1 MASIIRIRIAEIG
14 EISCFCR
21 FRRTMQKTEHWRDL
35 FPAGFL
41 KQGKVISVS
50 DGTCLIRQ
58 GDHMNTFYLLTNGK
72 CGISCDLS
80 SGKTIL
86 LRTNHAPCLIGEM
99 ELLNDEPAM
108 MTVKAIGECSLL
120 AFEMQS
126 ARRILCADNAFLQKL
141 SVLMIRKEH
150 ENAVNLIC
158 AEAYPLQ
165 DRLAFFILEHRQGP
179 FFRVKKTE
187 IADSLG
193 ASYRHIEKLM
203 DDFVKQ
209 KVLFKERCTYLIRDE
224 ARLRE
229 LSHGLSE
236 LMQRET
242 ELE

>member
-1 MASIIRIRIAEIG
+1 MKD
-14 EISCFCR
+14 
-21 FRRTMQKTEHWRDL
+21 TYHWRDL
-35 FPAGFL
+35 FPEGFL
-41 KQGKVISVS
+41 QRGRVLSVPDGK
-50 DGTCLIRQ
+50 CLVRQ
-58 GDHMNTFYLLTNGK
+58 GEHMDTFFLVTGGK

-80 SGKTIL
+80 DGKTIL
-86 LRTNHAPCLIGEM
+86 VRTNHAPCLIGEM

-108 MTVKAIGECSLL
+108 MTVKAIGSCSLL
-120 AFEMQS
+120 AFDMKE
-126 ARRILCADNAFLQKL
+126 ARSILCADNAFLQKL

-158 AEAYPLQ
+158 AEAYPLA
-165 DRLAFFILEHRQGP
+165 DRLAFFILEHSRDS

-209 KVLFKERCTYLIRDE
+209 GILEKERCTYRILDEKRLIER
-224 ARLRE
+224 
-229 LSHGLSE
+229 SSGLSE

>member
-1 MASIIRIRIAEIG
+1 M
-14 EISCFCR
+14 
-21 FRRTMQKTEHWRDL
+21 D
-35 FPAGFL
+35 
-41 KQGKVISVS
+41 
-50 DGTCLIRQ
+50 
-58 GDHMNTFYLLTNGK
+58 TFYLVTNGK

-86 LRTNHAPCLIGEM
+86 VRTNHAPCLIGEM

-108 MTVKAIGECSLL
+108 MTVRAIGECIVL
-120 AFEMQS
+120 AFEMEE

-150 ENAVNLIC
+150 ENAVKLIC

-165 DRLAFFILEHRQGP
+165 DRLAFFILEHCRDSV
-179 FFRVKKTE
+179 FRVKKTE

-209 KVLFKERCTYLIRDE
+209 GVLEKERCTYMIRDQK
-224 ARLRE
+224 RLME
-229 LSHGLSE
+229 LSDGLAE